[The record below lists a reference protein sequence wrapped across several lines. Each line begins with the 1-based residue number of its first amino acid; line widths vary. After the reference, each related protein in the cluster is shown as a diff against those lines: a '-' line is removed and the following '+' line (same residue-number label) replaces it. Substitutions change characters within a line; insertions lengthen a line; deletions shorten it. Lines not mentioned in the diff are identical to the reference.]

1 MTFKAM
7 GSTPDRGAR
16 LILYDG
22 HAPIGRGV
30 QCSRRCYKL
39 SGVIKVDESALF
51 ALIMNDNL
59 RIVSSGAGH
68 IAPLQA
74 IHLYGSEWGMHDGS

>member
-1 MTFKAM
+1 MVRPWVGWSDAISGSGRSPWFEDEMTFKAM

-51 ALIMNDNL
+51 ALIMK
-59 RIVSSGAGH
+59 I
-68 IAPLQA
+68 I
-74 IHLYGSEWGMHDGS
+74 